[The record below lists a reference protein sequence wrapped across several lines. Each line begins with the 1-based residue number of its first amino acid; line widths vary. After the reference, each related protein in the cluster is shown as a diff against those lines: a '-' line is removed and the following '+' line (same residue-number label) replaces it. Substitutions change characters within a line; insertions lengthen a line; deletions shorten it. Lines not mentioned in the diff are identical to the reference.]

1 MALERALREEL
12 TQTKQRESKTQERY
26 RLELAELREQITAS
40 ILLFHGT
47 VGESYSPR
55 ITASILLFHET
66 VGESYSPR
74 ITASICLVLRNCGR
88 VLLSKESVFPGLYCE
103 YQVLPEVYFDT
114 RSRELKHG
122 PCKQCEQKQQVLSQ
136 QETPGVEFETPG
148 NFP

>member
-40 ILLFHGT
+40 ILLFHG
-47 VGESYSPR
+47 
-55 ITASILLFHET
+55 T